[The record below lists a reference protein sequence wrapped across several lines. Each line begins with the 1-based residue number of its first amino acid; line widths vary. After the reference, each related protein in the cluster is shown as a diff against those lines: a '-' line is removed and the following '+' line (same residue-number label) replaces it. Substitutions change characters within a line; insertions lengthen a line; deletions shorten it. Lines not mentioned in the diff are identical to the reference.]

1 MKDLKLGSV
10 GPVFIDRDRKRNRLG
25 IVATFAVP
33 ALIACCLLN
42 QRSFKVDWLQRIA
55 NAVYPFLKAELYLP
69 WASDQLDTVLQA
81 NLDLLSGAGLVQLSE
96 DGRKFERAEGGTA
109 AAGQL
114 NLLARSLLQT
124 LERYY
129 ITIAVLAKNGSA
141 TLSRGEL
148 EKLCIL
154 TAQRISQLHEF
165 EAPEFYDQKLFR
177 QFIGQLRTLGY
188 LTNTEDGKLEFGD
201 ALDEI
206 GRDARFILSKEIRH
220 GIARIAPQGVSGE
233 QGSETPLR
241 VEVGN

>member
-1 MKDLKLGSV
+1 MLVVQD
-10 GPVFIDRDRKRNRLG
+10 
-25 IVATFAVP
+25 
-33 ALIACCLLN
+33 
-42 QRSFKVDWLQRIA
+42 
-55 NAVYPFLKAELYLP
+55 
-69 WASDQLDTVLQA
+69 VLQSVVLA
-81 NLDLLSGAGLVQLSE
+81 
-96 DGRKFERAEGGTA
+96 RAWWHYFAPMLAMSHVSMTA
-109 AAGQL
+109 SYFL
-114 NLLARSLLQT
+114 LLAASI
-124 LERYY
+124 ERYY

-177 QFIGQLRTLGY
+177 QFIGELRNQDY

-220 GIARIAPQGVSGE
+220 GIARAAPQALAS
-233 QGSETPLR
+233 SI
-241 VEVGN
+241 EVGD